1 MNLASRIEGLTKQLG
16 VATLVSESTWGKLQ
30 GAFATRR
37 LCRVRVVGIASPL
50 DVFELHSASA
60 DDSQWSSRRDAYES
74 ALHQFETGLWAEACR
89 TLYPLVADQ
98 PNHYDVPSL
107 TLIGR
112 AVECLKSG
120 RRNSTRCSI
129 SCTNSAMQKCALSL
143 QLANVHVLE
152 VQVVAVVL

>member
-16 VATLVSESTWGKLQ
+16 VAALVSESTWGKLQ

-60 DDSQWSSRRDAYES
+60 DDPQWNARRDAYES
-74 ALHQFETGLWAEACR
+74 AAAAIRNRAIGPDACR

-112 AVECLKSG
+112 AVECLKS
-120 RRNSTRCSI
+120 RPT
-129 SCTNSAMQKCALSL
+129 KFDPVLDF
-143 QLANVHVLE
+143 VHK
-152 VQVVAVVL
+152 